1 MSEERKIILLTD
13 ILEQRLRKEQELEFY
28 QKELE
33 KLQSKMVGLRREI
46 DLTNTII
53 DIITTETVIQVNDST
68 KYIEGESDE

>member
-53 DIITTETVIQVNDST
+53 DIITTETVIQVNDPT
-68 KYIEGESDE
+68 KYIERESDE

>member
-33 KLQSKMVGLRREI
+33 KLQSKMMGLRREI

-53 DIITTETVIQVNDST
+53 DIITTETVIQVNDPT

>member
-53 DIITTETVIQVNDST
+53 DIITTETVIQVNDPT

>member
-33 KLQSKMVGLRREI
+33 KLQSKMMGLRREI

-53 DIITTETVIQVNDST
+53 DIITTETVIQVNDPT
-68 KYIEGESDE
+68 KYIERESDE